1 MANSKGAK
9 ATSHVGS
16 KGLNL
21 KKEAPSEKTENE
33 AETQDPKRIESPE
46 IVKDSGSE
54 NLNKDETDA
63 NITRQSAQVVKN
75 EGLEKETDDKTDTDL
90 LQEEDINLPETETEV
105 WNIHWYILTI
115 FYLYC
120 ICVFLL

>member
-9 ATSHVGS
+9 TTSHVSS

-21 KKEAPSEKTENE
+21 KKDAPSEKAENE
-33 AETQDPKRIESPE
+33 AKTQDPKRIESPE

-54 NLNKDETDA
+54 NLNKDDTGA
-63 NITRQSAQVVKN
+63 NIIAKSEQEVKN

-90 LQEEDINLPETETEV
+90 FQEEDINLPETETEV
-105 WNIHWYILTI
+105 
-115 FYLYC
+115 
-120 ICVFLL
+120 